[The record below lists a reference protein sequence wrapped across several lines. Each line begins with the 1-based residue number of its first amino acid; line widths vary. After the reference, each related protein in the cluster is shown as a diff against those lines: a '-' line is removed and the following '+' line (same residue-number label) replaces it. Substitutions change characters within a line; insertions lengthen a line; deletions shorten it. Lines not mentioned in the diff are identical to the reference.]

1 MTPLVVIVGP
11 TASGKSDLAAAVA
24 RAVGGEV
31 INADSMQLYQGMDIG
46 TAKLSLDER
55 QGIPHHLLD
64 IWPVTT
70 TASLAEFQTL
80 AQATIKQLQER
91 DTIPVLVGGSGMY
104 VHAVVDNWQIPGT
117 DPNIRAGLQHDLD
130 ELGPKQLYARLR
142 KVDPVAAAGILPTNG
157 RRIVRA
163 LEVVELQG
171 SFTAQLPRPD
181 DSGDRVLFG
190 VDVPR
195 DVLDARIT
203 QRVDWMWDKGL
214 VGEVRQLADVG
225 LRDGETARRALGYA
239 QVLSHL
245 DGVFTEEEA
254 HADTARGTK
263 RLARRQGSW
272 FRRDKRITWLR
283 AEKDEAVEQIVARVQ
298 GVTGTSRTLQ
308 G

>member
-1 MTPLVVIVGP
+1 VTPLVVIVGP
-11 TASGKSDLAAAVA
+11 TASGKSDLAVAVA
-24 RAVGGEV
+24 KAVGGEV
-31 INADSMQLYQGMDIG
+31 INADSMQLYEGMDIG
-46 TAKLSLDER
+46 TAKLSLHDR

-80 AQATIKQLQER
+80 ARAAIKQLHER
-91 DTIPVLVGGSGMY
+91 DMIPVLVGGSGMY

-117 DPNIRAGLQHDLD
+117 DPSIRAGLQRDLD
-130 ELGPKQLYARLR
+130 ELGPEQLYARLEAL
-142 KVDPVAAAGILPTNG
+142 DPVAAESILPTNG

-181 DSGDRVLFG
+181 DSGDRLLFG
-190 VDVPR
+190 LDVPR
-195 DVLDARIT
+195 DVLDERII

-214 VGEVRQLADVG
+214 VGEVRDLVDMG

-239 QVLSHL
+239 QVLSHF
-245 DGVFTEEEA
+245 DGVSTEQEA
-254 HADTARGTK
+254 HADTVRGTK

-272 FRRDKRITWLR
+272 FRRDTRISWLR
-283 AEKDEAVEQIVARVQ
+283 AGKDEAVEQIVARVQ